1 MGERH
6 PVVLKKGD
14 GYVER
19 MVAPVEV
26 DARGIVA
33 PEAGLAKFRLDRY
46 PPSPEVGRFVDRYWL
61 VSWDLTDQEP
71 YVQQVF
77 AHPVVNVVF
86 TDGTA
91 TIHGVT
97 TRMGQRTLEGRGRAL
112 GVMFRPAGFRP
123 FLGRAMS
130 TITDRTLPLTDI
142 FGADAARLEGAVAEV
157 DTLLATWLPAEAQP
171 SEHTTRIVERAAT
184 DPGLVRVDSLASEF
198 ELTVRQLQ
206 RRFADHVGASPKSV
220 IRRYRLYEA
229 AERARLGT
237 HISWASLAVELG
249 YSDQAHLTRDFS
261 AVIGM
266 PPDRYA
272 RVCKA

>member
-112 GVMFRPAGFRP
+112 GGMFRPAGFRP

-130 TITDRTLPLTDI
+130 TITDRTLPL
-142 FGADAARLEGAVAEV
+142 
-157 DTLLATWLPAEAQP
+157 
-171 SEHTTRIVERAAT
+171 
-184 DPGLVRVDSLASEF
+184 
-198 ELTVRQLQ
+198 
-206 RRFADHVGASPKSV
+206 
-220 IRRYRLYEA
+220 
-229 AERARLGT
+229 
-237 HISWASLAVELG
+237 
-249 YSDQAHLTRDFS
+249 
-261 AVIGM
+261 
-266 PPDRYA
+266 
-272 RVCKA
+272 